1 MCMSKAYMQKTYDGE
16 EEYIIQQKNQIFLK
30 YNKSLLISSKTLSEM
45 LFLYWPE
52 FLFYLLEQ

>member
-1 MCMSKAYMQKTYDGE
+1 MQKTYDGE

-52 FLFYLLEQ
+52 FLVLLLEQ

>member
-1 MCMSKAYMQKTYDGE
+1 MSKAYMQKTYDGE
-16 EEYIIQQKNQIFLK
+16 EEYIIQQKNQIFLI

-52 FLFYLLEQ
+52 FLVLLLEQ